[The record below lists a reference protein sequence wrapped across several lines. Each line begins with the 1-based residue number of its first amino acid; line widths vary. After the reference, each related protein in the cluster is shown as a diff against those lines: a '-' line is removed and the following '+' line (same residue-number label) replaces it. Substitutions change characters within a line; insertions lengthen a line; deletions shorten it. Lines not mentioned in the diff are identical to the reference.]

1 MKFIKEEDEKTRD
14 YILQKD
20 ETTKKTSAFVIAV
33 LVLLI
38 LGVVVSGIY
47 FIEF

>member
-1 MKFIKEEDEKTRD
+1 MKFIKDEDEKTRN

-33 LVLLI
+33 LVLLVI
-38 LGVVVSGIY
+38 GVIISGIY

>member
-1 MKFIKEEDEKTRD
+1 MKFIKDEDEKTRN

-33 LVLLI
+33 LILLVI
-38 LGVVVSGIY
+38 GVIISGIY